1 MKWDRTV
8 WKDGLCSRS
17 QFLGYVT
24 VWNLCADIWMERIF
38 LCQILGATV
47 LLYAAGIICGIES
60 CGQSISRNDARCV
73 ACSYYLLNREL
84 LKSADNPVALGLQ
97 VIYQIKLVCLGKKK
111 KKKKREIT
119 SVAVTLIRMKT
130 GNSNPT
136 ASWSFRIRPT
146 TIPSLPHQTLTDNER
161 GKKSL
166 DRHDRK
172 ITGRAN

>member
-97 VIYQIKLVCLGKKK
+97 VIYQIKLVCLVMWALVFL
-111 KKKKREIT
+111 T
-119 SVAVTLIRMKT
+119 TLQLASFAPYPATARLCSATAT
-130 GNSNPT
+130 GLDSG
-136 ASWSFRIRPT
+136 AHRRCSQEQHYCMRRFSGRSWQLMAGF
-146 TIPSLPHQTLTDNER
+146 
-161 GKKSL
+161 
-166 DRHDRK
+166 
-172 ITGRAN
+172 